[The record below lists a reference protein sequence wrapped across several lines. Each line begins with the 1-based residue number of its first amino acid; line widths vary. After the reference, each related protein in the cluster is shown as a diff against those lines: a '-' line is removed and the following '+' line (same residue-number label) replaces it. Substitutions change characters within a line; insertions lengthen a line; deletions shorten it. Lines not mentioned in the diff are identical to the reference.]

1 MPHLLQIL
9 NPQQKQAVM
18 HQNGPLL
25 IIAGAGTGK
34 TNVITYKIAW
44 LIEQKLVK
52 PDEILALTFTDK
64 ASQEM
69 EERVD
74 KLLPYGIFDMWISTF
89 HSFCQRILENH
100 ALDIGISPDY
110 RLLNQTETWLL
121 MRKNL
126 YKFNL
131 DYYRPHGNPSK
142 FIHALLKLFSRLK
155 DENITADEYLKYAES
170 LMSSA
175 DNTMS
180 DESVVLES
188 RRIKETAESFYQYQQ
203 IMLDNNFL
211 DFGDLIYY
219 ANKLFVQRPNILQ
232 KYQKQF
238 KYILIDE
245 FQDTN
250 LAQYQLIKI
259 LTNMN
264 SNLTVV
270 GDDDQAIFKF
280 RGASVSNILNFKK
293 DFPKAKEI
301 VLTKNYRSGQNILD
315 TAYKFIQNN
324 NPDRLEYQFID
335 KKLYAQTDKQGK
347 IDFIKAID
355 GSDEVNQVIKKI
367 KKLLNEPETNYNDI
381 AILLRANRAADLFT
395 EALEREKL
403 PFIYLAS
410 AGLFQQQI
418 IIDLLSYARILA
430 DRADSVSLSKILTIP
445 GLNIDTE
452 DVLKINYWAKRKTH
466 SLFETLENIRALPNI
481 KEETVQ
487 KIENLISKLKESA
500 KQAKDAGASEMLIK
514 ILNDTQ
520 YREHL
525 IALEQQNP
533 AKTMQCASFINQLL
547 RKIKSYTQL
556 YNDKS
561 IKGFIE
567 HIDLEREAGD
577 IGSLNYDLTEQGPE
591 AIKILTIHSAKGL
604 EFKYVF
610 IVNMVQQRFPTNR
623 RSDPIEMPMDLIKT
637 REILPQGDGHLQE
650 ERRLFYV
657 ALTRAKQGIFLT
669 AAQNYGGKRN
679 TKPSQFLL
687 EAGILKDKNEFTSMH
702 TDSINNALLNHTTTI
717 KTSNQLPITN
727 YQLPKEFSY
736 SQIAAFRKCPLQY
749 RYQFILKIPQDKGK
763 GTFSFGQT
771 LHSTMLEIF
780 KRIKMRASS
789 TQTSLFEK
797 MAAVL
802 PQKNDLITLDEI
814 YQIYQQKWIDDWY
827 DDADNKK
834 HYYKAGKKILKE
846 FYECH
851 QNNWPVPLYLEK
863 PFHIN
868 LDNYIL
874 KGRIDRIDKINDNK
888 GIEII
893 DYKTSLYKEK
903 LYSDDK
909 TQLLIYQIAL
919 ENNDSQPQKLTYYY
933 LNDKKQGAVSF
944 IGKADEINKT
954 KKNLIETIEQI
965 KQSDF
970 PAKPSEWT
978 CKYCDFKNICAES
991 KV

>member
-1 MPHLLQIL
+1 MPPLLTTL
-9 NPQQKQAVM
+9 NSQQKQAVTYA
-18 HQNGPLL
+18 NGPLL

-44 LIEQKLVK
+44 LIEQKLAK

-64 ASQEM
+64 AAQEM

-74 KLLPYGIFDMWISTF
+74 KLLPYGVFDMWISTF

-100 ALDIGISPDY
+100 ALDVGLSPDY

-131 DYYRPHGNPSK
+131 DYYRPRGNPSK

-155 DENITADEYLKYAES
+155 DENITPEEYLKHAES
-170 LMSSA
+170 LTSSA

-180 DESVVLES
+180 DESAVLES

-203 IMLDNNFL
+203 IMIDNNFL

-219 ANKLFVQRPNILQ
+219 ANKLFLERPNILQ

-250 LAQYQLIKI
+250 FAQYQLIKI
-259 LTNMN
+259 LTNVN
-264 SNLTVV
+264 SNLTAV

-293 DFPKAKEI
+293 DFPKADAI
-301 VLTKNYRSGQNILD
+301 ILTKNYRSSQNILD
-315 TAYKFIQNN
+315 TAYQFIRHN
-324 NPDRLEYQFID
+324 NPDRLENQFID

-347 IDFIKAID
+347 IDFIKAAD

-367 KKLLNEPETNYNDI
+367 KELLQKQETNYNDI
-381 AILLRANRAADLFT
+381 AILVRANSAADLFT

-403 PFIYLAS
+403 PFIYLAN

-418 IIDLLSYARILA
+418 IIDLLSYARILT
-430 DRADSVSLSKILTIP
+430 DRADSIALSKILTIP
-445 GLNIDTE
+445 GLGIDAE
-452 DVLKINYWAKRKTH
+452 DILKINYWAKRKTH

-487 KIENLISKLKESA
+487 KIENLIFTLKENS
-500 KQAKDAGASEMLIK
+500 KQAHDAAAIEMLIK

-525 IALEQQNP
+525 LSLEQQNP
-533 AKTMQCASFINQLL
+533 AKTMQCSSFINQLAS
-547 RKIKSYTQL
+547 KIKNYAEL
-556 YNDKS
+556 YDDKT

-567 HIDLEREAGD
+567 HVDMEREAGD
-577 IGSLNYDLTEQGPE
+577 TGSLSQDLTEMGPE

-623 RSDPIEMPMDLIKT
+623 RKEQIEIPMDLIKT
-637 REILPQGDGHLQE
+637 REILPQGDEHLQE

-679 TKPSQFLL
+679 TRPSQFLL
-687 EAGILKDKNEFTSMH
+687 EAGILKDKNEFEVKTIFTNKITSI
-702 TDSINNALLNHTTTI
+702 SQSV
-717 KTSNQLPITN
+717 SNVQVSNVKYPI
-727 YQLPKEFSY
+727 PSEFSY

-749 RYQFILKIPQDKGK
+749 KYQFILKIPQDKGK

-771 LHSTMLEIF
+771 MHSTMLHIF
-780 KRIKMRASS
+780 KRIKMRALS

-797 MAAVL
+797 MTTAS
-802 PQKNDLITLDEI
+802 PQKNNLITIDEI

-827 DDADNKK
+827 DDAQNKK
-834 HYYKAGKKILKE
+834 HCYKAGKKILKE

-874 KGRIDRIDKINDNK
+874 KGRIDRIDKINDNT

-903 LYSDDK
+903 LCSDDK

-919 ENNDSQPQKLTYYY
+919 ENYVPPPQKLTYYY
-933 LNDKKQGAVSF
+933 LDEKKQGAISF
-944 IGKADEINKT
+944 IGNADEISKT
-954 KKNLIETIEQI
+954 KKELIDTNNQI
-965 KQSDF
+965 KQSNF
-970 PAKPSEWT
+970 PAKPSEFT
-978 CKYCDFKNICAES
+978 CKYCDFRNICPDS
-991 KV
+991 RV

>member
-1 MPHLLQIL
+1 MLTTL
-9 NPQQKQAVM
+9 NSQQKQAVTYA
-18 HQNGPLL
+18 NGPLL

-44 LIEQKLVK
+44 LIKQKLAK

-74 KLLPYGIFDMWISTF
+74 KLLPYGVFDMWISTF

-100 ALDIGISPDY
+100 ALDIGLSTDY

-131 DYYRPHGNPSK
+131 DYYRPRGNPSK
-142 FIHALLKLFSRLK
+142 FIHAMLKLFSRLK
-155 DENITADEYLKYAES
+155 DENITPEEYLKYAES
-170 LMSSA
+170 LTSSA

-180 DESVVLES
+180 DESSLLES

-219 ANKLFVQRPNILQ
+219 ANKLFIQRPNILQ

-238 KYILIDE
+238 KYILVDE

-250 LAQYQLIKI
+250 LAQYQLVKI
-259 LTNMN
+259 LTNSN

-293 DFPKAKEI
+293 DFPKAKKI
-301 VLTKNYRSGQNILD
+301 VLNKNYRSSQNILD
-315 TAYKFIQNN
+315 AAYQFIQHN
-324 NPDRLEYQFID
+324 NPDRLECQSID
-335 KKLYAQTDKQGK
+335 KKLYAQTDKRGR
-347 IDFIKAID
+347 IDFIKAVD

-367 KKLLNEPETNYNDI
+367 RELLNNPETNYNDI
-381 AILLRANRAADLFT
+381 AILVRANRAADLFI

-410 AGLFQQQI
+410 AGLYQQQI

-430 DRADSVSLSKILTIP
+430 DRADSVSLSRILTIP
-445 GLNIDTE
+445 GLKIDTE
-452 DVLKINYWAKRKTH
+452 DVLKINYWAKRKTY
-466 SLFETLENIRALPNI
+466 SLFETLENIRALPDI

-487 KIENLISKLKESA
+487 KIENLVSKLKENA
-500 KQAKDAGASEMLIK
+500 KQAENTGAIEMLIK

-520 YREHL
+520 YREYL
-525 IALEQQNP
+525 IALEQKNP
-533 AKTMQCASFINQLL
+533 AKTMQYASFINQLIN
-547 RKIKSYTQL
+547 KIKSYAQL
-556 YNDKS
+556 YNDKT

-567 HIDLEREAGD
+567 HVDLEREAGD
-577 IGSLNYDLTEQGPE
+577 TGSLNQDLTEIGPE

-623 RSDPIEMPMDLIKT
+623 RRDQIEIPRDLIET
-637 REILPQGDGHLQE
+637 RETLPQGDEHLLE

-657 ALTRAKQGIFLT
+657 ALTRAKQGVFFT

-679 TKPSQFLL
+679 AKPSQFLL
-687 EAGILKDKNEFTSMH
+687 EAGIIDDMSLRAKSEAS
-702 TDSINNALLNHTTTI
+702 SIGDLLLLPRNNI
-717 KTSNQLPITN
+717 KQIQITYQYPI
-727 YQLPKEFSY
+727 PSEFSY
-736 SQIAAFRKCPLQY
+736 SQIAAFRKCQLQY
-749 RYQFILKIPQDKGK
+749 KYQFILKIPQDKGK

-771 LHSTMLEIF
+771 MHSTLLETF
-780 KRIKMRASS
+780 KRVKMRASS
-789 TQTSLFEK
+789 NNQASLFGK
-797 MAAVL
+797 TTPTP
-802 PQKNDLITLDEI
+802 PQKNNSITIDEI

-827 DDADNKK
+827 DDPLNKK
-834 HYYKAGKKILKE
+834 HFYKAGKKILKK
-846 FYECH
+846 FYEHH
-851 QNNWPVPLYLEK
+851 QNNWPVPVYLEK
-863 PFHIN
+863 PFHVN
-868 LDNYIL
+868 LNDFII

-903 LYSDDK
+903 LYPDDK

-919 ENNDSQPQKLTYYY
+919 ENNDPPPQKLTYYF
-933 LNDKKQGAVSF
+933 LNEKKQGSISF
-944 IGKADEINKT
+944 IGDNKEVCKT
-954 KKNLIETIEQI
+954 KKNLIDTITQI

-970 PAKPSEWT
+970 PAKPNKFT
-978 CKYCDFKNICAES
+978 CQFCDFKNICAES
-991 KV
+991 AV